1 MNLLFRFLNDLEK
14 FIFPSFCPI
23 CDNELKKTEIICQR
37 CLDKNF
43 FVSRKKCKICGKP
56 IKSGKSCK
64 KCKEKIPFF
73 DFVISCGS
81 YVPPF
86 SDIIKIYKYRNRPSL
101 SRQLARKLY
110 SNYLSHGEIQNIK
123 YSTWVPMTKAEKRE
137 RGYNQS
143 QLLAK
148 ELSKISS
155 LTSTSLLRKTSSIPS
170 QTTLPYEKRFIN
182 VKNAYNIRKN
192 TLKELQDNPKKGIIL
207 IDDVLTT
214 GSTLNECAAELKK
227 AGFKKV
233 IGLVLAI
240 SP

>member
-1 MNLLFRFLNDLEK
+1 MNPLFRFLNDLEK
-14 FIFPSFCPI
+14 FVFPSFCPI
-23 CDNELKKTEIICQR
+23 CDNELKKTEIICGR
-37 CLDKNF
+37 CLNKTF

-56 IKSGKSCK
+56 IKSGKLCGN
-64 KCKEKIPFF
+64 CRKETPFF
-73 DFVISCGS
+73 DSVISCGS

-101 SRQLARKLY
+101 SKQLARKLY
-110 SNYLSHGEIQNIK
+110 SNYLSRGDIQDIK

-137 RGYNQS
+137 RSYNQS
-143 QLLAK
+143 RLLA
-148 ELSKISS
+148 LDFSRISS
-155 LTSTSLLRKTSSIPS
+155 LTSINLLSKISSIPS

-182 VKNAYNIRKN
+182 VKNVYKIRTK
-192 TLKELQDNPKKGIIL
+192 TLKELKGNTGRGIIL
-207 IDDVLTT
+207 VDDVLTT

>member
-1 MNLLFRFLNDLEK
+1 MNLLFSFLNDLEK
-14 FIFPSFCPI
+14 FTFPAFCPI
-23 CDNELKKTEIICQR
+23 CENELKKNEIICQK
-37 CLDKNF
+37 CLDKTF

-56 IKSGKSCK
+56 IKSGKICK
-64 KCKEKIPFF
+64 KCKEETKYF

-101 SRQLARKLY
+101 SKQLARKLY
-110 SNYLSHGEIQNIK
+110 SNYLSRGDVQDIK
-123 YSTWVPMTKAEKRE
+123 YSTWVPMTGAEKRE

-143 QLLAK
+143 RLLAF
-148 ELSKISS
+148 EFSKISF
-155 LTSTSLLRKTSSIPS
+155 LTNIGLLRKTANIHS

-182 VKNAYNIRKN
+182 VKNAYQIKKQA
-192 TLKELQDNPKKGIIL
+192 LKEFKGNSEKGIIL

-214 GSTLNECAAELKK
+214 GSTLNECAGELKK

-233 IGLVLAI
+233 IGLVLAV